1 MYYLGLKIT
10 NINFIWPKGI
20 GGATYCFIELH
31 LLLQVEADDTV
42 VIVDPVTVEVIHL
55 SYNKT
60 STAISFPQDFK
71 QQHLSS
77 LLGETH

>member
-1 MYYLGLKIT
+1 MFHSVLHNRKTAEGLPQLFC
-10 NINFIWPKGI
+10 N
-20 GGATYCFIELH
+20 CFIELH
-31 LLLQVEADDTV
+31 LLPQVEADDTV